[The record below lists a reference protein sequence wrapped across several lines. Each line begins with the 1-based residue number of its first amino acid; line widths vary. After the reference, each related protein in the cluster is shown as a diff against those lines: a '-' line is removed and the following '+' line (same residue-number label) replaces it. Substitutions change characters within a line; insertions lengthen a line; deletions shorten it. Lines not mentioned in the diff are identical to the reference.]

1 MFVGDYSEDDYLG
14 AFQEIESDLAGLQLL
29 MPCLESKLE
38 PMISIQEKNLA
49 GIEERLI
56 KHAKTTL
63 KQFHEQQIMMK
74 NLQGTINTVESHQK
88 SISETIEKMDS
99 TLTDVNNSQTFD
111 LSELK
116 KILSYNLS
124 EHDRIQ
130 DIGHEMKTMETLFFE
145 IQKNVVLKQLLHLSN
160 EQHESINNV
169 GEDLPKMK
177 LFLSGIFEKLMSTY
191 HPYDIPMVRQT
202 SSAGCLIES
211 APPRKKPNNFNT
223 FTPSKN
229 PKSRIWIVKKRR

>member
-14 AFQEIESDLAGLQLL
+14 AFQEIESDLAGLQLI

-38 PMISIQEKNLA
+38 PIISIQERNLA
-49 GIEERLI
+49 CIEERLI

-63 KQFHEQQIMMK
+63 EQFHEQQIIMK

-130 DIGHEMKTMETLFFE
+130 DIGNEMKTMETLFFE

-160 EQHESINNV
+160 EQHVSINTV

-177 LFLSGIFEKLMSTY
+177 SFLSVIFEKLMSTY
-191 HPYDIPMVRQT
+191 HPYNILLKVKQIT
-202 SSAGCLIES
+202 STGHCNLDGPIV
-211 APPRKKPNNFNT
+211 
-223 FTPSKN
+223 SKISLLCQN
-229 PKSRIWIVKKRR
+229 EFQLHK

>member
-1 MFVGDYSEDDYLG
+1 MFVGDYSEDDYLS

-63 KQFHEQQIMMK
+63 EQFHEQQTIIE
-74 NLQGTINTVESHQK
+74 NLQGTINTVEGHQK
-88 SISETIEKMDS
+88 SISDTIEKMDS
-99 TLTDVNNSQTFD
+99 TLTDVNKSQTFD

-130 DIGHEMKTMETLFFE
+130 DIGHEMKKMETLFFE
-145 IQKNVVLKQLLHLSN
+145 IQKNVVLKQLFHLSN
-160 EQHESINNV
+160 EQLESINNV

-177 LFLSGIFEKLMSTY
+177 SFLSGIFQKLMSTY
-191 HPYDIPMVRQT
+191 HPDLMVKQI
-202 SSAGCLIES
+202 SSKAKL
-211 APPRKKPNNFNT
+211 F
-223 FTPSKN
+223 
-229 PKSRIWIVKKRR
+229 